1 MKKRKPIAA
10 ILYFSVGS
18 ALFITTIIIT
28 TIIYLLT
35 GKIHNVSDLFFALI
49 ISIAGILEGISGY
62 VEYKR
67 KQ

>member
-1 MKKRKPIAA
+1 MRKRKPIAA
-10 ILYFSVGS
+10 ILHFSVGS
-18 ALFITTIIIT
+18 ALFITTII
-28 TIIYLLT
+28 YLLI

-49 ISIAGILEGISGY
+49 ISIAGLLEGISGY

>member
-18 ALFITTIIIT
+18 ALFIT

>member
-18 ALFITTIIIT
+18 ALFITTII
-28 TIIYLLT
+28 YLLT
-35 GKIHNVSDLFFALI
+35 GKKHNVSDLFFALI